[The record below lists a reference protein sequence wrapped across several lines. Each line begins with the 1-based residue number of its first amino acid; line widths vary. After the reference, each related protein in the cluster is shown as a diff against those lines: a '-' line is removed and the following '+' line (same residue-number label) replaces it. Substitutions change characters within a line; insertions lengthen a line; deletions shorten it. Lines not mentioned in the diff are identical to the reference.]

1 MLNYNISRGGQ
12 MKRIAH
18 ISDTHIRN
26 LKYHDEYRHVFNN
39 IYDSLKQE
47 QPDYIVHTGDLAH
60 TKTQLSPEYF
70 EMASNFLKSLAD
82 IAPTIMILGNH
93 DGNLKNGDRQDAV
106 TPIIEALDHPNFTL
120 LKDSG
125 EYSPEPGL
133 TFNVLSVFDRENW
146 RSPSNSKSINIAL
159 YHGAVRG
166 SQVGSGFSLDH
177 GEDDLSIFKDF
188 DYAMLGD
195 IHRTQHLDTEQR
207 VWYAG
212 STVQQN
218 FGESQL
224 KGYLIW
230 NIHNKDRHSI
240 EKRLFRSPRPFVTI
254 HLNQDGTLP
263 KADVPKNSRLRLVCN
278 HNLPLAKLKRA
289 CDYAQIKWSTYS
301 VSFVNNGS
309 SSGQID
315 SAKNGKALNMRD
327 PKNQEKFLR
336 EFMSNQEID
345 DSVREKVVEL
355 SRDYLKK
362 VDTSSGMAR
371 NVVWDIKKMQ
381 WNYLFNYGKG
391 NTLDFSK
398 LNGLVGIFGKNY
410 SGKSSIIDAALFG
423 LFNTTSKGE
432 RKNVHII
439 NQNQERALCKLEIA
453 VGDDLYKVNRSLEKT
468 TIRSKGKETNSAK
481 TDLDFTKYALGT
493 KAESK
498 NGDTRNKTDENIR
511 NTFGSLEDFM
521 MTSLAAQNESFG
533 FINEGS
539 TKRKE
544 ILAKFLDLQIF
555 EQMHKLAKQDS
566 AEMRGVIKHLQ
577 SADWDR
583 KLSRS
588 KAELCE
594 ILEDIEMQ
602 KNLCEKHTS
611 RLDVLKSEQQLI
623 QDQVAAA
630 SQKEIDIDDLKK
642 MLSKARKSLLSNSEE
657 VDRLSTEI
665 TSKRSK
671 IEHLMSRLPSWLE
684 DSTRAA
690 GELQSLVMLKE
701 QMSETNKLIEKAK
714 RERSRLQ
721 SKIDMLHDHEYDPN
735 CEFCSNNEFVKKAE
749 EAKVTIVGVIA
760 NIESMNS
767 TMLDLKM
774 KSSLFDQERLEA
786 IVTDY
791 EVQKDALL
799 RLQTEVRNMSLQRE
813 NCEGKKSLLV
823 RQIEDYEID
832 INYYNDNIEAYEN
845 LCALQRDLSAITKTV
860 ELKTTEIKRCEN
872 KVLEFMSEKGS
883 AERMISEASE
893 RIQQIK
899 DAERDYIAY
908 DIFVKATHANGISYE
923 VIKSML
929 PVINEE
935 IQKVLSSIV
944 EFQVFFA
951 EDSDKLEIY
960 LQHPKYDPRPLSMG
974 SGAEKTIASMAV
986 RLALISVSSLPKS
999 NIFVLDEPATALDA
1013 EHMEGFTRLLQMIKS
1028 QFKTV
1033 LLITHLEQLKD
1044 VVDMTIDIDKSDG
1057 YAYVNL

>member
-1 MLNYNISRGGQ
+1 

-26 LKYHDEYRHVFNN
+26 LKYHEEYRHVFKE
-39 IYDSLKQE
+39 IYDSLKRE

-70 EMASNFLKSLAD
+70 EMASNFLRSLAD

-106 TPIIEALDHPNFTL
+106 TPIIEALSHPNFTL

-125 EYSPEPGL
+125 EYSPEEGL

-146 RSPSNSKSINIAL
+146 QKPSNNKSINIAL
-159 YHGAVRG
+159 YHGAIMG
-166 SQVGSGFSLDH
+166 SRVGSDFSLDH
-177 GEDDLSIFKDF
+177 GEDDISIFSDF

-195 IHRTQHLDTEQR
+195 IHRTQYLDNDKR

-218 FGESQL
+218 FGESRL
-224 KGYLIW
+224 KGYLMW
-230 NIHNKDRHSI
+230 NIHSKDKHSV
-240 EKRLFRSPRPFVTI
+240 EKRLFQSPRPFITV

-263 KADVPKNSRLRLVCN
+263 NEDVPKNSRLRLVCS
-278 HNLPLAKLKRA
+278 HNIPTAKLKRA
-289 CDYAQIKWSTYS
+289 CDYAQVKWSTHS
-301 VSFVNNGS
+301 VSFVNNSNTS
-309 SSGQID
+309 SSVS
-315 SAKNGKALNMRD
+315 SAKGGKAINMRD
-327 PKNQEKFLR
+327 PANQEKFLR
-336 EFMSNQEID
+336 EFMETKEIEE
-345 DSVREKVVEL
+345 SVRERVVEL
-355 SRDYLKK
+355 SREYLKK
-362 VDTSSGMAR
+362 VDNSGGISR

-453 VGDDLYKVNRSLEKT
+453 VGDDVFKINRSLEKT
-468 TIRSKGKETNSAK
+468 TGRSKGREVISAK
-481 TDLDFTKYALGT
+481 TELDFTKYTLGT
-493 KAESK
+493 RAESK
-498 NGDTRNKTDENIR
+498 NGDTRNQTDENIR

-521 MTSLAAQNESFG
+521 MTSLAAQNDSFG

-555 EQMHKLAKQDS
+555 DQMHKLAKQDS
-566 AEMRGVIKHLQ
+566 SEMRGVIKHLN
-577 SADWDR
+577 SIDWEK
-583 KLSRS
+583 KLSR
-588 KAELCE
+588 AQEELAE
-594 ILEDIEMQ
+594 ILEDIDSQ
-602 KNLCEKHTS
+602 KSLCTKHTA
-611 RLDVLKSEQQLI
+611 RLEVLLQEQQLI
-623 QDQVAAA
+623 QDQVKAA
-630 SQKEIDIDDLKK
+630 SQRDLDIVELEARLQTAENALKK
-642 MLSKARKSLLSNSEE
+642 AQGDLQGYETTLASKMQEIADLESLLPVMQDKALEAKEEMASFEIISSE
-657 VDRLSTEI
+657 VS
-665 TSKRSK
+665 
-671 IEHLMSRLPSWLE
+671 
-684 DSTRAA
+684 
-690 GELQSLVMLKE
+690 ELQPKVKRLVR
-701 QMSETNKLIEKAK
+701 QIDN
-714 RERSRLQ
+714 LQ

-735 CEFCSNNEFVKKAE
+735 CKFCCDNEFVKAAE
-749 EAKVTIVGVIA
+749 QAKIDIVSLR
-760 NIESMNS
+760 EEKELKSS
-767 TMLDLKM
+767 DLLDLKM
-774 KSSLFDQERLEA
+774 KASLFDTDDLTKRMKAYDSQLKIIKTLESD
-786 IVTDY
+786 VETL
-791 EVQKDALL
+791 KL
-799 RLQTEVRNMSLQRE
+799 RMKNSRS
-813 NCEGKKSLLV
+813 
-823 RQIEDYEID
+823 QIEVNNQKIEKLNED
-832 INYYNDNIEAYEN
+832 IAYYNANAEAYEN
-845 LCALQRDLSAITKTV
+845 LTSLRRDLQAITKSV
-860 ELKTTEIKRCEN
+860 DLKKSEIKRCED

-883 AERMISEASE
+883 VTRSIEEAQE
-893 RIQQIK
+893 RIQQIQ

-908 DIFVKATHANGISYE
+908 DIFVQATHANGISYE

-944 EFQVFFA
+944 EFEVFFA
-951 EDSDKLEIY
+951 EDGDKLEIY
-960 LQHPKYDPRPLSMG
+960 LKHPKYDARPLSMG

-999 NIFVLDEPATALDA
+999 QLFILDEPATALDA
-1013 EHMEGFTRLLQMIKS
+1013 DHMEGFVRLLQMIKA

-1033 LLITHLEQLKD
+1033 LLITHLENLKD
-1044 VVDMTIDIDKSDG
+1044 IVDTTIEIDKTDG
-1057 YAYVNL
+1057 YAQVKL